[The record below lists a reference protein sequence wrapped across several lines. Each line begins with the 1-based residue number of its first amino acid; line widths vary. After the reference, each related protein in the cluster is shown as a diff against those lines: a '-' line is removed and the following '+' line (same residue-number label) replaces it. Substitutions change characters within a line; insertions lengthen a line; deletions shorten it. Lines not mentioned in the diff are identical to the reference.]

1 MGNRCFRDAKI
12 GVFSSFMIHLKI
24 EEIKALNLHSPFLA
38 EMVLIFVVLYMMY
51 ITYKGKKTEFNL
63 SVVFFY
69 HINEH
74 NEIKRK
80 TWILD
85 LSL

>member
-1 MGNRCFRDAKI
+1 MFQGCQDWCFFLFYDT
-12 GVFSSFMIHLKI
+12 LKI

-63 SVVFFY
+63 SVFFFY

-74 NEIKRK
+74 NEIERK

>member
-1 MGNRCFRDAKI
+1 
-12 GVFSSFMIHLKI
+12 MIHLKI

-38 EMVLIFVVLYMMY
+38 EIALIFVVLYMMY

-63 SVVFFY
+63 SVFY
-69 HINEH
+69 HINEC

-80 TWILD
+80 AWILD

>member
-24 EEIKALNLHSPFLA
+24 EEIKALNLNSPFLA

-63 SVVFFY
+63 SVFY

-74 NEIKRK
+74 NETKRK
-80 TWILD
+80 ARILD

>member
-24 EEIKALNLHSPFLA
+24 EEIKALNLNSPFLA

-63 SVVFFY
+63 SVFY

-74 NEIKRK
+74 NETKRK
-80 TWILD
+80 AWILD

>member
-1 MGNRCFRDAKI
+1 MFQGCKDWCFFLFYDT
-12 GVFSSFMIHLKI
+12 LKEI

-38 EMVLIFVVLYMMY
+38 EIVLIFVVLYMMY

-63 SVVFFY
+63 SVFY
-69 HINEH
+69 HINEY

-80 TWILD
+80 AWILD

>member
-63 SVVFFY
+63 SVFFLPY
-69 HINEH
+69 
-74 NEIKRK
+74 
-80 TWILD
+80 
-85 LSL
+85 

>member
-38 EMVLIFVVLYMMY
+38 EMVLNFVVLYMMY

-63 SVVFFY
+63 SVFY
-69 HINEH
+69 HINEY

-80 TWILD
+80 AWILE

>member
-12 GVFSSFMIHLKI
+12 GVFFSFMIHLKI

-63 SVVFFY
+63 SVFFFF
-69 HINEH
+69 
-74 NEIKRK
+74 
-80 TWILD
+80 TILTNIMK
-85 LSL
+85 

>member
-12 GVFSSFMIHLKI
+12 GVFFSFMIHLKI

-63 SVVFFY
+63 SVFFFLPY
-69 HINEH
+69 
-74 NEIKRK
+74 
-80 TWILD
+80 
-85 LSL
+85 

>member
-12 GVFSSFMIHLKI
+12 GVFFSFMIHLKI

-63 SVVFFY
+63 SVFFFY